1 MTEFPFTQDPQI
13 PLPASVV
20 RFLIYKY
27 GEIYIAILR
36 TEKQVSPAS
45 VSDES
50 EEFNV
55 TNTKMYVKEKKVNRK
70 TQKKDGCEI
79 EIERVFEGK

>member
-1 MTEFPFTQDPQI
+1 M
-13 PLPASVV
+13 
-20 RFLIYKY
+20 
-27 GEIYIAILR
+27 R

>member
-1 MTEFPFTQDPQI
+1 MTEFPFTQDSQI

-27 GEIYIAILR
+27 SEIYIAILR

-55 TNTKMYVKEKKVNRK
+55 TNTKMYVKKKSEQESTK
-70 TQKKDGCEI
+70 
-79 EIERVFEGK
+79 ERWM